1 MAGLN
6 PLRLACRVWTL
17 GLTLLATQAPAA
29 EGPLRLCM
37 AESAAL
43 PARVWQEAGLD
54 EPAQRQLDVF
64 TAALLARQAERPVLA
79 LVLPWRRCLLEVQS
93 GRVDG
98 VLGLSYTPERAEWA
112 VFPLR
117 QGRPDD
123 ALRLRRDAY
132 HWYVNTTQP
141 PRWDGARLQGDKP
154 LRLGTVAG
162 YSVVALLHQQG
173 YELDTQ
179 TANSAATLRMLA
191 LGRLDAAALLPGEV
205 EPWLAREPTWSRHI
219 QRLDPPLEQRSYFLA
234 FSQAY
239 AQREPEQLV
248 RIWQALA
255 VVRDSALQRRAEAD
269 AVGG

>member
-1 MAGLN
+1 MAGLSV
-6 PLRLACRVWTL
+6 LRVVCRAWML
-17 GLTLLATQAPAA
+17 GLALWALRAAAA
-29 EGPLRLCM
+29 EAPLRLCM
-37 AESAAL
+37 AESATL
-43 PARVWQEAGLD
+43 PARLWQDAGLE

-64 TAALLARQAERPVLA
+64 TAALLARQLERPVLA

-132 HWYVNTTQP
+132 HWYINTTQP
-141 PRWDGARLQGDKP
+141 PHWDGARLQGDKP

-179 TANSAATLRMLA
+179 TANSAASLRMLA

-205 EPWLAREPTWSRHI
+205 EPWLARDPIGARHI

-239 AQREPEQLV
+239 AQREPEQLA

-255 VVRDSALQRRAEAD
+255 AVRDSALQRRAEAE

>member
-1 MAGLN
+1 MAGLSS
-6 PLRLACRVWTL
+6 LRAVCRVGWL
-17 GLTLLATQAPAA
+17 GLALWGAQAAAA
-29 EGPLRLCM
+29 EAPLRLCM

-64 TAALLARQAERPVLA
+64 TAALLARQIELPVQA

-93 GRVDG
+93 GRIDG

-132 HWYVNTTQP
+132 HWYVNTTQA
-141 PRWDGARLQGDKP
+141 PRWDGVRLQGDKP

-179 TANSAATLRMLA
+179 TANSAASLRMLA

-205 EPWLAREPTWSRHI
+205 EPWLAREPDWARRI
-219 QRLDPPLEQRSYFLA
+219 QRLDPPLQQRSYFLA
-234 FSQAY
+234 FSQAF
-239 AQREPEQLV
+239 AQREPEQLS

-255 VVRDSALQRRAEAD
+255 AVRDSALQRRAEAN